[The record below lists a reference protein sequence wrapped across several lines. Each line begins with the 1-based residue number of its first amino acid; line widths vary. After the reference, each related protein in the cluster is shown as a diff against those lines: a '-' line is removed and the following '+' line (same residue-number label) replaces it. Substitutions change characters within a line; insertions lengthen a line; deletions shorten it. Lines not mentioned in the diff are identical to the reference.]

1 MFLHI
6 TLADLAVTVFP
17 IAGEI
22 LQNMKIREFSENYL
36 YFTYTLIYTMK
47 SQKIIF

>member
-22 LQNMKIREFSENYL
+22 LQNKKIREFL
-36 YFTYTLIYTMK
+36 
-47 SQKIIF
+47 